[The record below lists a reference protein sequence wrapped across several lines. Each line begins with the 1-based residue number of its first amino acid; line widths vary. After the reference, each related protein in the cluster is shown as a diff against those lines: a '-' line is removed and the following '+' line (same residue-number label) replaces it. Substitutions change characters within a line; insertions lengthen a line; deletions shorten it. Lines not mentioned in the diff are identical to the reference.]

1 MTKKVRTWW
10 RTVTF
15 WNKIKLT
22 LISLGVG
29 SEVTLH
35 IADSSAGWKMFAAG
49 CTIAAVIITNFFNDS
64 DNNGQVDILEHKP
77 QI

>member
-29 SEVTLH
+29 SEVTLFV
-35 IADSSAGWKMFAAG
+35 ADSSPGWKVFAVV
-49 CTIAAVIITNFFNDS
+49 CTAIAIIITNFFNDS
-64 DNNGQVDILEHKP
+64 DNNGQVDILEHRP